1 MIQDNFGLPKEEDR
15 GEEGRVPPEDSW
27 RRVGFFRN
35 ASEYWLLVHVLI
47 ERVEEQQRERGSG
60 DSRCCE
66 RPYTPSR
73 CDEAAMVDLKNLIA
87 EHHRGL
93 GSLGGFGFG

>member
-1 MIQDNFGLPKEEDR
+1 MIQDNFGLPKEEEQEQEQDR
-15 GEEGRVPPEDSW
+15 IRIPAHPEDSW

-47 ERVEEQQRERGSG
+47 ERVEEQQRGRGG
-60 DSRCCE
+60 GIGN

-93 GSLGGFGFG
+93 GFG